1 MSKYLRGEVAPEK
14 VGLEIQWK
22 LAKVLGHSLDSLM
35 LYYQTGEWSS
45 DMSLED
51 VTSWLQSQASAED
64 FAAVMQSLAI
74 ASTRVSGAAPVK
86 PTPEPW
92 LWPLQAL
99 KEAKITDSLREKMG
113 LTDEKLW
120 ELANHGTYD
129 QELIEAFAVATNWEE
144 SAVEEA
150 FAKQQPL
157 A

>member
-1 MSKYLRGEVAPEK
+1 
-14 VGLEIQWK
+14 
-22 LAKVLGHSLDSLM
+22 
-35 LYYQTGEWSS
+35 
-45 DMSLED
+45 MSLED

-74 ASTRVSGAAPVK
+74 ASTRVSGAAPAEPK
-86 PTPEPW
+86 AEPW
-92 LWPLQAL
+92 LWPLTAL